1 MEILRVFNNNVVLA
15 KDGSGEKIVTGRGI
29 GFQAHPGQ
37 DVDAD
42 KIVRI
47 FVPAD
52 GRDPDHVASMLSEI
66 PIAQITLVTDAVT
79 AAGLPESMSHNA
91 SLLMALAD
99 HVGFAIERAAN
110 GQRVDYPLLAEVSQL
125 YSEEF
130 GQAQAILAQI
140 NRSLEER
147 RIAPLPQA
155 EAIAITLHLVNAGF
169 ATGDLSATYAM
180 TGVLQ
185 QLLAIIES
193 DFGITLAPSSINVG
207 RFITHLR
214 YLFVRIAKHEQLE
227 EHSSTLGQAIR
238 QSSPEAYECAV
249 RIASVIELRLGASLT
264 EDEVSYLTL
273 HIARIVQA
281 VAVPPTAG
289 RGAGSPGTAQAN
301 AQHRAQ
307 RGAAGTAVG
316 RTGTVSE
323 PENDTTDT
331 DDTLSYAHT
340 NRKES
345 TMITRTATIG
355 SSVGLHARPASL
367 FTQAAAE
374 YDYDIT
380 ISFDGEEAD
389 AASILE
395 VMTLGAKHGDEVTL
409 TCEDDEAA
417 EALDSLAAMLE
428 RDLDAE

>member
-15 KDGSGEKIVTGRGI
+15 KDATGEKIITGRGI
-29 GFQAHPGQ
+29 GFQARPGQ
-37 DVDAD
+37 QVDPA

-47 FVPAD
+47 FVPTD
-52 GRDPDHVASMLSEI
+52 GRDPDYIASMLTEI
-66 PIAQITLVTDAVT
+66 PLAHINLVTDAVT
-79 AAGLPESMSHNA
+79 AAGLPESMIHNA

-99 HVGFAIERAAN
+99 HIGFAITRAAN

-125 YSEEF
+125 YSEEYA
-130 GQAQAILAQI
+130 QAQAILSHI
-140 NRSLEER
+140 NRALGDR
-147 RIAPLPQA
+147 RIAPLPRT

-169 ATGDLSATYAM
+169 ATGDLSFTYTM

-185 QLLAIIES
+185 QLMNIIES
-193 DFGITLAPSSINVG
+193 DFEIKLHTETVSVG

-227 EHSSTLGQAIR
+227 DHRSAIGEAIR
-238 QSSPEAYECAV
+238 SSYPESYQCAQ
-249 RIASVIELRLGASLT
+249 RIAAVIELRLGSGLT
-264 EDEVSYLTL
+264 EDEISYLTL

-281 VAVPPTAG
+281 TAVSPTASEQS
-289 RGAGSPGTAQAN
+289 AHSGTASTQDAPV
-301 AQHRAQ
+301 
-307 RGAAGTAVG
+307 AVG
-316 RTGTVSE
+316 RTGAVSE
-323 PENDTTDT
+323 PKNEKT
-331 DDTLSYAHT
+331 SI
-340 NRKES
+340 RKDS

-374 YDYDIT
+374 YDYDIV
-380 ISFDGEEAD
+380 ISFDDEEAD

-395 VMTLGAKHGDEVTL
+395 VMTLGAKHGDVVTL
-409 TCEDDEAA
+409 SCEDDAAA
-417 EALDSLAAMLE
+417 EALDKLAAMLE